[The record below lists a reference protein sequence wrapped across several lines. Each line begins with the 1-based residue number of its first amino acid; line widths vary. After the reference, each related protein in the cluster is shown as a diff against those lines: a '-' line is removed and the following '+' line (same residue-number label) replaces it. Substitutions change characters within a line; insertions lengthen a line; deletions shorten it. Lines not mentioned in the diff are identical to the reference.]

1 MSEKNNTVVRLHSV
15 PEPKPY
21 PETPEWAG
29 AFKGLLTYRIVDE
42 ASFIEADTQLKV
54 IREERKRRATY
65 FETIKKP
72 LNALRAV
79 VLKMEHDA
87 LDALIAAEARLS
99 SEWSRWVS
107 SKRDE
112 ERLAKEAASKVVIA
126 SVVSP
131 TEADPLAVHSAREL
145 MAAPS
150 VVAAAEM
157 APTMRWSAKIDDLA
171 ELLRAIADGRILIS
185 TETTAKIHSALSPFL
200 NDLAV
205 RDRTTFNVPGAHAEE
220 IPVPFMRR

>member
-1 MSEKNNTVVRLHSV
+1 MGDTNNIVRLHSV

-21 PETPEWAG
+21 PETPEWSG
-29 AFKGLLTYRIVDE
+29 AFKGLLAFRIVDE
-42 ASFIEADTQLKV
+42 PSFVEADSRLKM
-54 IREERKRRATY
+54 IREERKRRADY

-79 VLKMEHDA
+79 VLKMEHAA
-87 LDALIAAEARLS
+87 LDSLAAAEAHLS
-99 SEWSRWVS
+99 GEWSRWVR

-131 TEADPLAVHSAREL
+131 IEADPLAVHSAREL

-157 APTMRWSAKIDDLA
+157 APTMRWSAKIDDLP
-171 ELLRAIADGRILIS
+171 ELLRAIADGRVLLP
-185 TETTAKIHSALSPFL
+185 TEATQKIHNALTPWL

-205 RDRTTFNVPGAHAEE
+205 QNRTSFNVPGAHAEE
-220 IPVPFMRR
+220 TPVPSMRR